1 MSLIIAIQFLM
12 LCLGLYFVVKGADVL
27 LSSATALG
35 KKFKVSDFFI
45 GLIIIGFGTSLP
57 ELLVSIK
64 AVLEN
69 SPNLSFGNVVGSNIS
84 NIVLVLGSILLIS
97 HIQFKNL
104 KKFDIFFHLLIHLI
118 FFIIFYYFKFDAV
131 FGLLFIVTFIFYIFK
146 SFKNSSSNEVKS
158 IEIDNDLFSKLSF
171 KKPLRY
177 GIPIILL
184 SIIITLLGAQ
194 ITVSSAIE
202 ISNIL
207 NISESFLGLSIIA
220 IGTSLPEIAASIQ
233 AVKRRKLDII
243 IGNIIGSNIY
253 NLLLILG
260 ASSLFQNFNYDKNI
274 LTYEIIF
281 LLICLLILS
290 FLLAINFK
298 LKKKYSFIFIFLYL
312 LYLYN
317 LFETNF

>member
-27 LSSATALG
+27 LSSAIALG

-69 SPNLSFGNVVGSNIS
+69 SPNLSFGNV
-84 NIVLVLGSILLIS
+84 LGSILLIS

-104 KKFDIFFHLLIHLI
+104 KKFDIFFHLLIHLL

-281 LLICLLILS
+281 LLICVLILS

-298 LKKKYSFIFIFLYL
+298 FKKKYSFIFIFLYL